1 MANFTSVVYN
11 KAAGTVSFGTGR
23 SWDEIYAILQQSNVT
38 VAGGRVPGVG
48 KFIAFSLKYY
58 LS

>member
-11 KAAGTVSFGTGR
+11 ETAGTASFGTGR
-23 SWDEIYAILQQSNVT
+23 TWDEIYAILEQSNVT

-48 KFIAFSLKYY
+48 KSIAFSLKYY